1 MNPRDDGVDLDL
13 SRRRRLAAAGHAAG
27 VAATGSLAAS
37 GPAAAAGVSSGGAP
51 DPATPPVAGLH
62 LQFGADASSQM
73 VVSWHTLQPVQR
85 PRVLLG
91 RLDGRLE
98 QTVAAATARRAETS
112 PRRPSFPF
120 TMSKTAARDPPFV
133 TVGMICRPVRNVQPC
148 DGATARSYSSRRWGQ
163 FG

>member
-1 MNPRDDGVDLDL
+1 MISDDSGHDLDL
-13 SRRRRLAAAGHAAG
+13 SRRRLLAAAGVGGGMALASSMVRAA
-27 VAATGSLAAS
+27 
-37 GPAAAAGVSSGGAP
+37 PAELQLVLGLSH
-51 DPATPPVAGLH
+51 DPAATPPVAGLH

-133 TVGMICRPVRNVQPC
+133 TVGMICRLVRNVQPC

>member
-1 MNPRDDGVDLDL
+1 MTQSEFEFDV
-13 SRRRRLAAAGHAAG
+13 SRRRLLAVAGLGGAALAAFPATPATASAAG
-27 VAATGSLAAS
+27 SS
-37 GPAAAAGVSSGGAP
+37 EPAG
-51 DPATPPVAGLH
+51 PPVAGLH

-133 TVGMICRPVRNVQPC
+133 TVGMICRLVRNVQPC